1 VRWRTVP
8 VFSESLDRTLFD
20 LKSVTPS
27 SDQCSFDLTY
37 AAYMFQR
44 RFGDLQ
50 MPERKSSSTDTIK
63 RKRKTVMDWLDDNMG
78 LASLV
83 LILVLAI
90 LSYVISRM

>member
-1 VRWRTVP
+1 
-8 VFSESLDRTLFD
+8 
-20 LKSVTPS
+20 
-27 SDQCSFDLTY
+27 
-37 AAYMFQR
+37 
-44 RFGDLQ
+44 